1 MGREEWDRAQW
12 ELRDLQLREQ
22 ALRARTEDA
31 QVEAQ
36 QALRREAEAL
46 GKVAALEAQLEA
58 FRSRLTAPPAQSGG
72 SRQAR
77 ALLEQETLEEAERAQ
92 ARWEAFLKK
101 EIAASASAS
110 ALASAASDG
119 TCEGT

>member
-22 ALRARTEDA
+22 ALRAKTEDA

-58 FRSRLTAPPAQSGG
+58 FRSRLTAPPAAQSGG

-92 ARWEAFLKK
+92 VRWEEFLKR
-101 EIAASASAS
+101 EIAASAAVSDAS
-110 ALASAASDG
+110 GDTGGA
-119 TCEGT
+119 T